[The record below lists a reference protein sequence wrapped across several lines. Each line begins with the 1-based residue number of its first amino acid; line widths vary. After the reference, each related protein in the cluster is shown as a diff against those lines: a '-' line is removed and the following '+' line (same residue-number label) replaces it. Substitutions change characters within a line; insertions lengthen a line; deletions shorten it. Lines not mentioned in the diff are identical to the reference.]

1 MEKQSGPAMP
11 NNTDILVVDDDPLLR
26 LGIVSMLRDLGY
38 RVIAV
43 QDPLRALPMVHQ
55 GLGVDLLITDYSMPG
70 MTGVELARRMSQERP
85 GLQVLIMT
93 GHQQLE
99 DNLDAD
105 WRKLTKPFTEA
116 DLRQEIESMTSH

>member
-1 MEKQSGPAMP
+1 MP

>member
-1 MEKQSGPAMP
+1 MEKRSGPAMP

-26 LGIVSMLRDLGY
+26 LGIVAMLRDLGY
-38 RVIAV
+38 RVMSV

-116 DLRQEIESMTSH
+116 ELRQEIESMTSH